1 MLVQDQSMT
10 EQEFL
15 TQIDEIIDTHHLL
28 KHPFYQLW
36 NEGKLTLEMLQ
47 EYATEYYLQVHHFP
61 TYVSATHAAC
71 DDLEIR
77 QMLLENLIEEERG
90 STHHPELWLRFA
102 EGLGVERKAVLE
114 RKHLD
119 KTKESVQILKELT
132 RSENAVKGLAALYAY
147 EAQIPEVSTT
157 KVAGLNTYYG
167 INSADAVSFFKVHE
181 KADEIHS
188 KMTRDALVKLC
199 ATEEEKQAA
208 ISATQDAVFALNLLL
223 DGIYQQYCQAA

>member
-1 MLVQDQSMT
+1 MT

-15 TQIDEIIDTHHLL
+15 TQIDEIIDGHHLL

-47 EYATEYYLQVHHFP
+47 EYAQEYYLQVHHFP

-90 STHHPELWLRFA
+90 SANHPELWLRFA
-102 EGLGVERKAVLE
+102 EGLGVKREAVQERQHLE
-114 RKHLD
+114 
-119 KTKESVQILKELT
+119 KTKDSVRILKELA

-157 KVAGLNTYYG
+157 KTAGLQNYYG
-167 INSADAVSFFKVHE
+167 INSVDTVAFFKVHE

-188 KMTRDALVKLC
+188 QMTRDALVKLC
-199 ATEEEKQAA
+199 STDEQKQAA
-208 ISATQDAVFALNLLL
+208 ISATQEAVFAFNLLL
-223 DGIYQQYCQAA
+223 DGVYEQYCQTA

>member
-1 MLVQDQSMT
+1 MLVQEQSMT
-10 EQEFL
+10 EQAFL

-36 NEGKLTLEMLQ
+36 NEGKLTLQMLQ

-90 STHHPELWLRFA
+90 SANHPELWLRFA